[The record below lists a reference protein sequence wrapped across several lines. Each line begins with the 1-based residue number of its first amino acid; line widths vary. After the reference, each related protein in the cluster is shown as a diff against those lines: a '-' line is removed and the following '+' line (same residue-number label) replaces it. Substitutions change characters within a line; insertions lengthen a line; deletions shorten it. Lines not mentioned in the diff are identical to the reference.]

1 MVTIKKTTDDQLRD
15 ALELNARYRREQL
28 VMRKEFNRR
37 SAEKESAEK
46 VRKEIFGIAEYS
58 PEPPKW
64 LTQEPGKSSS
74 GIPLIC
80 LNDWHWGETVDPD
93 QTGGINKFNRL
104 IARQRVHTLFNT
116 VNDLCFNHMTNP
128 NYPGVVVAGLGD
140 FITGCIHDDLALTN
154 DGPVTWSLCE
164 VENHI
169 IALLEGWADKFG
181 NVAAIFVP
189 GNHGRNTPK
198 PRTNNRVYESYEWLI
213 YCGIEKHFRRKWE
226 AGDKRVTVY
235 VPNEVDAHFSIFGH
249 RFMATHGDTLGVKGG
264 DGFIGALG
272 PIARGTLKIGSQQR
286 SAGRDF
292 DTLVIGHYHIYVPR
306 GDAAPVLVSPCL
318 IGHSM
323 YGHLQLRVRASRPS
337 QALSFVHHKH
347 GFTAQWPMY
356 LDKKPQ
362 AAKNTPWF
370 KWEGGR
376 LNTDLQLDA

>member
-1 MVTIKKTTDDQLRD
+1 MPQIKTTKDQLDD
-15 ALELNARYRREQL
+15 ATELCRKYRREIVDL
-28 VMRKEFNRR
+28 RREVNRR
-37 SAEKESAEK
+37 SAERESAEK
-46 VRKEIFGIAEYS
+46 VRTEIFGLSELS
-58 PEPPKW
+58 PEPPEW

-93 QTGGINKFNRL
+93 QVGGINRFNRTV
-104 IARQRVHTLFNT
+104 ARQRVQTLFHT

-128 NYPGVVVAGLGD
+128 NYPGAVVTILGD
-140 FITGCIHDDLALTN
+140 MITGCIHDDLRETN
-154 DGPVTWSLCE
+154 DGPLMWSIAE

-169 IALLEGWADKFG
+169 IALLRGWADKFG
-181 NVAAIFVP
+181 KLAVICVP

-213 YCGIEKHFRRKWE
+213 YCHIEKFFAE
-226 AGDKRVTVY
+226 DPRVTVY

-272 PIARGTLKIGSQQR
+272 PIARGTLKVGSQQR

-292 DTLVIGHYHIYVPR
+292 DTLIIGHFHIYLPR
-306 GDAAPVLVSPCL
+306 GDAVPVLVSPCL

-323 YGHLQLRVRASRPS
+323 YGHLQLRVRASRPA
-337 QALSFVHHKH
+337 QALSFVHYKH

-362 AAKNTPWF
+362 ASKNTPWF

-376 LNTDLQLDA
+376 LATDLGLGA